1 MNKWVMWAI
10 PYAYVKSYVF
20 LMIAILF
27 ILPVVT
33 GLRYTS
39 GGYMVN
45 YLFADALFY
54 RWCRQ
59 KIEEDKAAARKRK
72 FLGEENDVD

>member
-1 MNKWVMWAI
+1 MNKWLMWTI
-10 PYAYVKSYVF
+10 PYAYIKLYVF
-20 LMIAILF
+20 LMLTILF

-33 GLRYTS
+33 GLRYTPV
-39 GGYMVN
+39 GYMIN

>member
-1 MNKWVMWAI
+1 MDKWLMWAI
-10 PYAYVKSYVF
+10 PYAYIKSYVF

-33 GLRYTS
+33 GLKYTY
-39 GGYMVN
+39 GGFMVN
-45 YLFADALFY
+45 YLFADVLFY
-54 RWCRQ
+54 RWCIR

>member
-1 MNKWVMWAI
+1 MWTI
-10 PYAYVKSYVF
+10 PYAYIKLYVF
-20 LMIAILF
+20 LMLTILF

-33 GLRYTS
+33 GLRYTPV
-39 GGYMVN
+39 GFMIN
-45 YLFADALFY
+45 YFFADALFY

-72 FLGEENDVD
+72 FLGEENDMD

>member
-1 MNKWVMWAI
+1 MGKWVMWAM
-10 PYAYVKSYVF
+10 PYAYIKLYAF
-20 LMIAILF
+20 LMITILF
-27 ILPVVT
+27 VLPVVT
-33 GLRYTS
+33 GLRYTPV
-39 GGYMVN
+39 GFMVN

-59 KIEEDKAAARKRK
+59 KIDEDKAAARKRK

>member
-1 MNKWVMWAI
+1 MDKWLMWAI
-10 PYAYVKSYVF
+10 PHAYIKSYVF
-20 LMIAILF
+20 LMVTILF

-33 GLRYTS
+33 GLRYTLA
-39 GGYMVN
+39 GFMVN

-59 KIEEDKAAARKRK
+59 KIEEDKAAERKRK

>member
-1 MNKWVMWAI
+1 MNEENSWFTWVI
-10 PYAYVKSYVF
+10 PYKYLKRYFF

-27 ILPVVT
+27 ILPVLT
-33 GLRYTS
+33 GLRYTLA
-39 GGYMVN
+39 GYVVN

-59 KIEEDKAAARKRK
+59 KIEEDKAETRGKH
-72 FLGEENDVD
+72 FLGK

>member
-1 MNKWVMWAI
+1 MNNWLMWAV
-10 PYAYVKSYVF
+10 PYAYIKSYVF
-20 LMIAILF
+20 LIVAILF
-27 ILPVVT
+27 ILPVIT
-33 GLRYTS
+33 GLRYTPV
-39 GGYMVN
+39 GFMIN

>member
-1 MNKWVMWAI
+1 MDKWLMWTI
-10 PYAYVKSYVF
+10 PYAYIKLYVF
-20 LMIAILF
+20 LILTILF

-33 GLRYTS
+33 GLRYTPV
-39 GGYMVN
+39 GFMIN
-45 YLFADALFY
+45 YFFADALFY

>member
-1 MNKWVMWAI
+1 MDKWVMWAI
-10 PYAYVKSYVF
+10 PYAYIKSYVF

-33 GLRYTS
+33 GLRYTLV
-39 GGYMVN
+39 GFMVN
-45 YLFADALFY
+45 CFFADALFY

-59 KIEEDKAAARKRK
+59 KIEEDKAIARKK
-72 FLGEENDVD
+72 HFLGEENDVD